1 MIAGK
6 KILIG
11 ICGGIAAYK
20 ICYLVRE
27 LIKQGCEV
35 KIMMTPAATQFI
47 TPLTLST
54 LSGNEVYINMFP
66 ESRDTNTNYSVN
78 HIKLALWADIMV
90 IAPATANT
98 LAKVA
103 NGLADNLLTSIV
115 LASRSPVLFA
125 PCMDL
130 DMYENDITRSNL
142 NKIRGV
148 LNYYVLEPESGFLAS
163 GLSGRGRL
171 PEISRII
178 DEIDKILNYKK
189 DLNGK
194 NILITAG
201 PTREPLDPVRFLSN
215 KSSGKM
221 GFALA
226 KAAVNRGA
234 NVTLITGPVNL
245 NTPTNVNRID
255 VITGDEMY
263 EAVKQNQQDKD
274 IIIMTAAI
282 ADYKPKVFFP
292 NKIKKNSGAGKV
304 LEMVETIDILKFLSE
319 NRKKNILVGFAVETE
334 KEKEHAIEKLK
345 NKKLDMIV
353 INNPLKEGAGFDVDT
368 NIVTIFTMDG
378 KEIYIEKKPKIEVA
392 NIILDQIKA
401 FL

>member
-148 LNYYVLEPESGFLAS
+148 LNYYILDPESGLLAS
-163 GLSGRGRL
+163 GLSGKGRL

-194 NILITAG
+194 NILVTAG

-234 NVTLITGPVNL
+234 NVTLIAGPVNL

-263 EAVKQNQQDKD
+263 EAVKQNRQDKD

-304 LEMVETIDILKFLSE
+304 MEMVETIDILKFLSE

-345 NKKLDMIV
+345 NKNLDMIV

-378 KEIYIEKKPKIEVA
+378 KEIYIEKKPKIEIA
-392 NIILDQIKA
+392 NIILDQIKSI
-401 FL
+401 L